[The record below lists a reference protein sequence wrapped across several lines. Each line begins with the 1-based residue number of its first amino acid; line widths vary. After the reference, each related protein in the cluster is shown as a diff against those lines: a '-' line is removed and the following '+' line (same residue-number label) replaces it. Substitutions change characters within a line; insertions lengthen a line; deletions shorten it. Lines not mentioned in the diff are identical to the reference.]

1 VNINIHLFRNKA
13 TARVVT
19 KMKNFVVK
27 GKFKA
32 GSNWEKFTKNV
43 ESQNEKNATDKVYS
57 VFGSKHSIKRSQIQ
71 IESIAEE

>member
-1 VNINIHLFRNKA
+1 
-13 TARVVT
+13 
-19 KMKNFVVK
+19 MKNFVVK

-32 GSNWEKFTKNV
+32 GNNWENFTKKV

-57 VFGSKHSIKRSQIQ
+57 IFGSRHGIKRSQIQ

>member
-1 VNINIHLFRNKA
+1 
-13 TARVVT
+13 
-19 KMKNFVVK
+19 MKNFVVK

-32 GSNWEKFTKNV
+32 GSNWENFTTKV

-57 VFGSKHSIKRSQIQ
+57 IFGSRHGIKRSQIQ

>member
-1 VNINIHLFRNKA
+1 
-13 TARVVT
+13 
-19 KMKNFVVK
+19 MKNFTVK

-32 GSNWEKFTKNV
+32 GNTWESFTKKI

-57 VFGSKHSIKRSQIQ
+57 VFGSKHGVKRNQIQ

>member
-1 VNINIHLFRNKA
+1 LFRNKA
-13 TARVVT
+13 TAGAVT

-32 GSNWEKFTKNV
+32 GTNWEKFTKNV

-57 VFGSKHSIKRSQIQ
+57 VFGSKHGIKRSQIQ
-71 IESIAEE
+71 IESITTEE

>member
-1 VNINIHLFRNKA
+1 
-13 TARVVT
+13 
-19 KMKNFVVK
+19 MKNYIVK

-32 GSNWEKFTKNV
+32 GNSCEKFTKKI

-57 VFGSKHSIKRSQIQ
+57 IFGSKHGIKRNQIQ